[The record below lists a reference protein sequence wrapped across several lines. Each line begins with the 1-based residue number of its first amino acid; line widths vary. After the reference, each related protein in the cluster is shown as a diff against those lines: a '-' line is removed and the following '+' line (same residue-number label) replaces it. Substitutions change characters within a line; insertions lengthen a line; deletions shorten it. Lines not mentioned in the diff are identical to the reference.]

1 MIKCPVCGKEMPE
14 RNTKCYACHS
24 EFTYGK
30 KGRFRSIIRG
40 DDILQEKKRKL
51 EEMQYESL
59 PKKHCPTCGN
69 VVRQGEY
76 YCHICGE
83 EDAYIEGPSLPNM

>member
-30 KGRFRSIIRG
+30 KGRFRSIKRG
-40 DDILQEKKRKL
+40 EDILEEKKRKL
-51 EEMQYESL
+51 EQMQYESL
-59 PKKHCPTCGN
+59 PKRHCRICGN
-69 VVRQGEY
+69 VVSQGEY
-76 YCHICGE
+76 CCCICGE
-83 EDAYIEGPSLPNM
+83 QDAYIYGISSINL